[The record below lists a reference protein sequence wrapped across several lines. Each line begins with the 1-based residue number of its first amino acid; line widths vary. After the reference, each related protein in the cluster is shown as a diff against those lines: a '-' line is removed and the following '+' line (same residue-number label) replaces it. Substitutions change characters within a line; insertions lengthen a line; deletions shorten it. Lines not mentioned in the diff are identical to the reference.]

1 MLSHGEAVFH
11 TVVHGGFA
19 SVRNDVIRIITD
31 SAVETEEK
39 SDTENED

>member
-1 MLSHGEAVFH
+1 VFH